1 MAILHVQ
8 ELDVLC
14 LGDTS
19 NPVRLPADLVEH
31 AERWA
36 NMGKIVIVAALDGTF
51 QRKPFNQILQLV
63 PLAEE
68 VGPCYQDLCAMPARP
83 LHWTCGLQTVRS
95 AHRLLWCISAR
106 GAFTSWT
113 AFLRNMSMQVLK
125 LRAICSHCRKEAA
138 FTHRIGHEEDI
149 EVKPTQACPGVL
161 PGYL

>member
-1 MAILHVQ
+1 MPAHCQLRAQPHCTSVFKAIFRVQ

-14 LGDTS
+14 LGDPS

-95 AHRLLWCISAR
+95 DPQ
-106 GAFTSWT
+106 T
-113 AFLRNMSMQVLK
+113 AVVHLCKGRFHILYR
-125 LRAICSHCRKEAA
+125 IPKEHVNA
-138 FTHRIGHEEDI
+138 
-149 EVKPTQACPGVL
+149 GVEAKGNLQPL
-161 PGYL
+161 PQGSSLHSQDWP

>member
-1 MAILHVQ
+1 M
-8 ELDVLC
+8 LC

-19 NPVRLPADLVEH
+19 NPVRFPADLVEH

-68 VGPCYQDLCAMPARP
+68 VGPCYQNLCAMPARP
-83 LHWTCGLQTVRS
+83 LHCTCGLPTVRS
-95 AHRLLWCISAR
+95 ALQ
-106 GAFTSWT
+106 T
-113 AFLRNMSMQVLK
+113 AVVHLCKRRFHILYRIPKDMSMQVLK

-149 EVKPTQACPGVL
+149 EVKPTQACLGVL